1 MAIHIRGLCRLG
13 VGLINNNLR
22 KINLN
27 GFRFMYTE
35 QSLGLTQYEN
45 TRFIYYNQ
53 FATIEDTFRRKM
65 NDICNSENGIVF
77 TEDMKAMLHL
87 AQRKESDYELLLKM
101 IQKYINCKSDVR
113 LGTYNFGP
121 IVMRLFYFLN
131 EPATALSTFKTPS
144 LNEFFGQKSTYQILL
159 CLLYKNNMFN
169 EMREVYDHLV
179 SDEKLMPI
187 SKYCFVIIAASCYK
201 QGNPD
206 ATEYALKCWKNLI
219 QHELEPSYK
228 SSAITAAIAL
238 RNKDPNV
245 ALEILSSI
253 KKQQYVDV
261 RCLKILAYIESNKIL
276 SIIPLLKTSLDQD
289 YHTAFKHTYYLD
301 VIRVLENRIQNDDSP
316 EATELKNLIFT
327 LKKQDRVIDNVTL
340 EEKLLKPIIM
350 QKRLDKPV
358 IGNQRFQMQSEQN
371 NRLFSSEQDDRYFP
385 SGQRMSY

>member
-1 MAIHIRGLCRLG
+1 
-13 VGLINNNLR
+13 
-22 KINLN
+22 
-27 GFRFMYTE
+27 MYTE

-201 QGNPD
+201 QVKAVLPM
-206 ATEYALKCWKNLI
+206 
-219 QHELEPSYK
+219 
-228 SSAITAAIAL
+228 
-238 RNKDPNV
+238 
-245 ALEILSSI
+245 
-253 KKQQYVDV
+253 
-261 RCLKILAYIESNKIL
+261 
-276 SIIPLLKTSLDQD
+276 SL
-289 YHTAFKHTYYLD
+289 
-301 VIRVLENRIQNDDSP
+301 
-316 EATELKNLIFT
+316 
-327 LKKQDRVIDNVTL
+327 
-340 EEKLLKPIIM
+340 
-350 QKRLDKPV
+350 
-358 IGNQRFQMQSEQN
+358 
-371 NRLFSSEQDDRYFP
+371 
-385 SGQRMSY
+385 